1 MVGPIDFENI
11 FDRIPSPYMMLD
23 RQLRYVAANRA
34 YLGIVARGWDEL
46 EGVQIFDA
54 FPAEGESRK
63 TLEDSLLRA
72 RDSGKTDVLPLIHY
86 AIQRPQALGGGFE
99 DRLWSATHTPIAGP
113 NGETAYILQHTQDV
127 TEIQRLK
134 DVAFAVAP
142 WRRRRFS
149 ARTCC
154 VAPSWSRPRA
164 PNCASCSCRPPAS
177 WRWCGGPTTCSN
189 WSTTPICG

>member
-23 RQLRYVAANRA
+23 RQLRYAAANRA
-34 YLGIVARGWDEL
+34 YLEVVGRGWDEL

-54 FPAEGESRK
+54 FPADGESRK
-63 TLEDSLLRA
+63 TLEESLLRA
-72 RDSGKTDVLPLIHY
+72 RDSGKIDVLPLIHY

-99 DRLWSATHTPIAGP
+99 DRLWSATHTPIAGS

-134 DVAFAVAP
+134 DVA
-142 WRRRRFS
+142 
-149 ARTCC
+149 
-154 VAPSWSRPRA
+154 
-164 PNCASCSCRPPAS
+164 
-177 WRWCGGPTTCSN
+177 
-189 WSTTPICG
+189 